1 MIESGF
7 EKEQRERTEMFARW
21 DVDSALFKAGIGKTR
36 KEDIALVNAAQNKY
50 NSLVDGGIKRGNL
63 GLLAG
68 LGERELDIENQRTG
82 ILKQE
87 ANAQTM
93 NAETNRLGAITG
105 LSSGLGQPRQQR
117 QTLPG
122 FSSIAP
128 SRLQTSSPFA
138 RQRIAGV
145 EAASESE
152 IEDDVDPM
160 RPRAYKN
167 GGVIGNVKK
176 DDGSDKVPVVARE
189 GEYYIN
195 PETVAHIGG
204 GDYKQGLRSLNAL
217 VREATGKEPGP
228 SPVGKSGLR
237 GFAAGGYVDL
247 DTLRKLPRAA
257 REAVINSEVAANR
270 RIGPGQI
277 AAENV
282 PKRDALIP
290 RSVPANQQLVPV
302 KQPSVRE
309 VTRRLNAGTNSAPRP
324 TLSDAKGWYRQG
336 VGNVPPAGEAVRIPT
351 SKAPNF
357 TMVNGVPEGQQ
368 LVPME
373 KPKATKTTAPK
384 SGARP
389 TRTPDLKLRG
399 APINRADI
407 ATTVNVEPTQARVEA
422 PKRGLIQGAKG
433 AGGRALAFL
442 SSPAVVGASLMA
454 HSGDAGDQNEDAWAT
469 QQRANWGKPLAEG
482 AEPWNNPLPYDTPIT
497 ANAARE
503 QALRLE
509 PSRSQADE
517 YSNSPERAAWQ
528 ASLGNGQ
535 PTSSQPETADD
546 FRTRKAAADVYR
558 REWQRQ
564 SPGGLRN
571 ANPDALTL
579 YNAEQQ
585 VRGTGISAQRQAN
598 GVMEFSGSGPAP
610 KAQYLDAGGTPTNE
624 WQDTSQYRDAVVRS
638 LGSSDPAMQQRGLAQ
653 AMQLQQRNQRGVVTG
668 DPRMDDLLSK
678 MEPREAAA
686 VYRALYGGQGAD
698 GKGPKAAPYAEQ
710 QKRVIDALGEEGAA
724 KAMQEIQQAQ
734 MQMARQLIQSG
745 QATPEQAE
753 AAVQNPQFITRL
765 TNAYKLREFLA
776 QNGQWGEAASGA
788 GGWGTA
794 AGLAAGGLT
803 LGLTR
808 NPGVAAKAAAAGGA
822 LGAGIGGAQGFTQ
835 GAQGFD
841 AAMPLTELMNI
852 TPLPDGDYQIGNAVI
867 PKAMVQKNYQLFGLT
882 APPK

>member
-1 MIESGF
+1 MSVGF
-7 EKEQRERTEMFARW
+7 IGRQDDLPTQSKLLQDALGAIKGGGRTAQSLR
-21 DVDSALFKAGIGKTR
+21 AGLY
-36 KEDIALVNAAQNKY
+36 ENAMRGGLAQNKMVQDQ
-50 NSLVDGGIKRGNL
+50 SQFDASQQLDRDRL
-63 GLLAG
+63 G
-68 LGERELDIENQRTG
+68 Q
-82 ILKQE
+82 Q
-87 ANAQTM
+87 NAQFGQ
-93 NAETNRLGAITG
+93 ELGMK
-105 LSSGLGQPRQQR
+105 RQA
-117 QTLPG
+117 L
-122 FSSIAP
+122 
-128 SRLQTSSPFA
+128 
-138 RQRIAGV
+138 GV
-145 EAASESE
+145 EALSGLRTGLATPRSVDTGVGALPSMR
-152 IEDDVDPM
+152 ILRRGSSFSDTSGVYEDEVDPLE
-160 RPRAYKN
+160 RKN

-195 PETVAHIGG
+195 PETVTHIGG

-217 VREATGKEPGP
+217 VREATGKEPG
-228 SPVGKSGLR
+228 SAPVGKSGLR
-237 GFAAGGYVDL
+237 GFAAGG
-247 DTLRKLPRAA
+247 
-257 REAVINSEVAANR
+257 
-270 RIGPGQI
+270 
-277 AAENV
+277 
-282 PKRDALIP
+282 
-290 RSVPANQQLVPV
+290 SV
-302 KQPSVRE
+302 K
-309 VTRRLNAGTNSAPRP
+309 RRLAKLEDISAEVSQR
-324 TLSDAKGWYRQG
+324 A
-336 VGNVPPAGEAVRIPT
+336 
-351 SKAPNF
+351 
-357 TMVNGVPEGQQ
+357 GQQ
-368 LVPME
+368 
-373 KPKATKTTAPK
+373 
-384 SGARP
+384 
-389 TRTPDLKLRG
+389 

-407 ATTVNVEPTQARVEA
+407 ATTVNVDPQQARAEA

-433 AGGRALAFL
+433 AGGRALALL
-442 SSPAVVGASLMA
+442 SSPAVVGAGLMA

-517 YSNSPERAAWQ
+517 YSDSPERAAWQ

-535 PTSSQPETADD
+535 PTASQPDTADD
-546 FRTRKAAADVYR
+546 FRTRNAAADVYR

-571 ANPDALTL
+571 ANPQALDT

-585 VRGTGISAQRQAN
+585 TRGTGISAQRQAN
-598 GVMEFSGSGPAP
+598 GVVEFSGSGPAP
-610 KAQYLDAGGTPTNE
+610 KAQYLDAGGNPTNE

-638 LGSSDPAMQQRGLAQ
+638 LGSNDPTMQQRGLAQ
-653 AMQLQQRNQRGVVTG
+653 ATQLQQRNQRGVSTG

-678 MEPREAAA
+678 MEPREAAS
-686 VYRALYGGQGAD
+686 VFKALYGGQGAD

-724 KAMQEIQQAQ
+724 KAVPEIQQAQ
-734 MQMARQLIQSG
+734 MQLARQLIQSG

-753 AAVQNPQFITRL
+753 ALVQNGQLISRL

-776 QNGQWGEAASGA
+776 QNGQWGEAAGGA

-803 LGLTR
+803 LGVTR
-808 NPGVAAKAAAAGGA
+808 NSGAAAKAAAAGAA
-822 LGAGIGGAQGFTQ
+822 LGAGIGGAQGFTK

-841 AAMPLTELMNI
+841 AEMPLTGLMDI

>member
-1 MIESGF
+1 MSVGF
-7 EKEQRERTEMFARW
+7 
-21 DVDSALFKAGIGKTR
+21 IGRQDDLPTQSK
-36 KEDIALVNAAQNKY
+36 
-50 NSLVDGGIKRGNL
+50 
-63 GLLAG
+63 LLQDA
-68 LGERELDIENQRTG
+68 
-82 ILKQE
+82 
-87 ANAQTM
+87 
-93 NAETNRLGAITG
+93 LGAIKGGGRTAQSLRAG
-105 LSSGLGQPRQQR
+105 LYENAMRGGLAQDKMVQDQSQFDASQRLDRDRLGQQNTQFGQELSMKRQA
-117 QTLPG
+117 L
-122 FSSIAP
+122 
-128 SRLQTSSPFA
+128 
-138 RQRIAGV
+138 GV
-145 EAASESE
+145 EALSGLRSGLATPLPVGTGVGAMPSTRILRNGSSFSDTSGVY
-152 IEDDVDPM
+152 EDEVDPLK
-160 RPRAYKN
+160 RKN

-217 VREATGKEPGP
+217 VREATGKEPG
-228 SPVGKSGLR
+228 SAPVGKSGLR
-237 GFAAGGYVDL
+237 GFAAGG
-247 DTLRKLPRAA
+247 
-257 REAVINSEVAANR
+257 
-270 RIGPGQI
+270 
-277 AAENV
+277 
-282 PKRDALIP
+282 
-290 RSVPANQQLVPV
+290 SV
-302 KQPSVRE
+302 K
-309 VTRRLNAGTNSAPRP
+309 RRLAKLEDISAEVSQR
-324 TLSDAKGWYRQG
+324 A
-336 VGNVPPAGEAVRIPT
+336 
-351 SKAPNF
+351 
-357 TMVNGVPEGQQ
+357 GQQ
-368 LVPME
+368 
-373 KPKATKTTAPK
+373 
-384 SGARP
+384 
-389 TRTPDLKLRG
+389 

-407 ATTVNVEPTQARVEA
+407 ATTVNVEPTQARAEA

-442 SSPAVVGASLMA
+442 SSPAVVGAGLMA
-454 HSGDAGDQNEDAWAT
+454 HSGNAGDQNEDAWAA

-503 QALRLE
+503 QAAATQVG
-509 PSRSQADE
+509 RSQADE
-517 YSNSPERAAWQ
+517 YTNSPERAAWL

-535 PTSSQPETADD
+535 PTAAQPDTADD
-546 FRTRKAAADVYR
+546 FRTRNAAADVYR

-571 ANPDALTL
+571 ANSDALTL

-653 AMQLQQRNQRGVVTG
+653 AMQLQQRNQRGVSTG
-668 DPRMDDLLSK
+668 NPRMDDLLSK

-698 GKGPKAAPYAEQ
+698 GKGPKATPYAEQ

-753 AAVQNPQFITRL
+753 VAVQNPQFITRL

-803 LGLTR
+803 LGVTR
-808 NPGVAAKAAAAGGA
+808 NPGAAAKAAAAGSA

-841 AAMPLTELMNI
+841 AAMPLTGLMNI

>member
-1 MIESGF
+1 MTVIWTQSPEELAQ
-7 EKEQRERTEMFARW
+7 EKAQRRLDQLNGIPERDGPAAAEIGGGGRFGLRFARRSQDRALDRELEARKI
-21 DVDSALFKAGIGKTR
+21 DVLERQGDARLMNERSVAMTEALSGLR
-36 KEDIALVNAAQNKY
+36 
-50 NSLVDGGIKRGNL
+50 GGFGRPAVSSNL
-63 GLLAG
+63 GG
-68 LGERELDIENQRTG
+68 MSR
-82 ILKQE
+82 
-87 ANAQTM
+87 
-93 NAETNRLGAITG
+93 ITP
-105 LSSGLGQPRQQR
+105 QAPRA
-117 QTLPG
+117 
-122 FSSIAP
+122 SIA
-128 SRLQTSSPFA
+128 
-138 RQRIAGV
+138 
-145 EAASESE
+145 AS
-152 IEDDVDPM
+152 IDEDLDEVDPM

-237 GFAAGGYVDL
+237 GFAAGGYVD
-247 DTLRKLPRAA
+247 
-257 REAVINSEVAANR
+257 
-270 RIGPGQI
+270 
-277 AAENV
+277 
-282 PKRDALIP
+282 
-290 RSVPANQQLVPV
+290 
-302 KQPSVRE
+302 
-309 VTRRLNAGTNSAPRP
+309 
-324 TLSDAKGWYRQG
+324 
-336 VGNVPPAGEAVRIPT
+336 
-351 SKAPNF
+351 
-357 TMVNGVPEGQQ
+357 
-368 LVPME
+368 
-373 KPKATKTTAPK
+373 
-384 SGARP
+384 
-389 TRTPDLKLRG
+389 
-399 APINRADI
+399 
-407 ATTVNVEPTQARVEA
+407 
-422 PKRGLIQGAKG
+422 
-433 AGGRALAFL
+433 
-442 SSPAVVGASLMA
+442 
-454 HSGDAGDQNEDAWAT
+454 
-469 QQRANWGKPLAEG
+469 
-482 AEPWNNPLPYDTPIT
+482 
-497 ANAARE
+497 
-503 QALRLE
+503 
-509 PSRSQADE
+509 
-517 YSNSPERAAWQ
+517 SPERLAWLKDIAARGNRDPEAQ
-528 ASLGNGQ
+528 AALRTFNEAQVGPPQPEPQGPVSLRRLPDEPRPAPQTFAQQLRRTLDARAAETMSKFQQGMAEERTNGGMRQRMQNQTNATSPEQLGQ
-535 PTSSQPETADD
+535 PSESTPMRATGKSLADFIPGKEAVKDYFVGLNERVTGVPRAVADGAQERTLNTPPPQNEQAAIPLTSSQPDTADD
-546 FRTRKAAADVYR
+546 FRTRNAAADVYR

-571 ANPDALTL
+571 ANPQALDT

-585 VRGTGISAQRQAN
+585 TRGTGISAQRQAN

-610 KAQYLDAGGTPTNE
+610 KAQYLDAGGNPTNE

-653 AMQLQQRNQRGVVTG
+653 AMQLQQRDQRGVSAG

-678 MEPREAAA
+678 MEPREAAS
-686 VYRALYGGQGAD
+686 VFKALYGGQGAD
-698 GKGPKAAPYAEQ
+698 GKGPKATPYGEQ

-753 AAVQNPQFITRL
+753 VAVQNPQFITRL

-808 NPGVAAKAAAAGGA
+808 NPSAAAKIGAAGAA

-841 AAMPLTELMNI
+841 AAMPLTGLMNI
-852 TPLPDGDYQIGNAVI
+852 TPLPNGDYQIGNAVI

>member
-63 GLLAG
+63 GLRAG

-138 RQRIAGV
+138 RQRTAGV

-160 RPRAYKN
+160 RPRAYKK
-167 GGVIGNVKK
+167 GGVIGNVAQ
-176 DDGSDKVPVVARE
+176 DDGSDKVPVIARE

-237 GFAAGGYVDL
+237 GFAAGG
-247 DTLRKLPRAA
+247 
-257 REAVINSEVAANR
+257 
-270 RIGPGQI
+270 
-277 AAENV
+277 
-282 PKRDALIP
+282 
-290 RSVPANQQLVPV
+290 SV
-302 KQPSVRE
+302 K
-309 VTRRLNAGTNSAPRP
+309 RRLAKLEDISAEVSQR
-324 TLSDAKGWYRQG
+324 A
-336 VGNVPPAGEAVRIPT
+336 
-351 SKAPNF
+351 
-357 TMVNGVPEGQQ
+357 GQQ
-368 LVPME
+368 
-373 KPKATKTTAPK
+373 
-384 SGARP
+384 
-389 TRTPDLKLRG
+389 

-407 ATTVNVEPTQARVEA
+407 ATTVNVDPQQARAEA

-433 AGGRALAFL
+433 VGGRALAL
-442 SSPAVVGASLMA
+442 LNSPAVVGAGLMT
-454 HSGDAGDQNEDAWAT
+454 HSGNAGDQNEDAWAT

-503 QALRLE
+503 QALRIE
-509 PSRSQADE
+509 PGRSQADE
-517 YSNSPERAAWQ
+517 YSDSPERAAWQ
-528 ASLGNGQ
+528 ASLGDGQ
-535 PTSSQPETADD
+535 STASQPETADD
-546 FRTRKAAADVYR
+546 FRTRNAAADVYR

-653 AMQLQQRNQRGVVTG
+653 AMQLQQRNQRGVSTG
-668 DPRMDDLLSK
+668 NPEMDQLLGQ
-678 MEPREAAA
+678 MDPREAAA
-686 VYRALYGGQGAD
+686 VYRALNGGQGAD

-724 KAMQEIQQAQ
+724 KAMPEIQQAQ
-734 MQMARQLIQSG
+734 MQMASQLIQSG
-745 QATPEQAE
+745 QATQEQAE
-753 AAVQNPQFITRL
+753 AAVQNPQFISRL

-803 LGLTR
+803 LGVTR
-808 NPGVAAKAAAAGGA
+808 NPGAAAKAAGAGAA

-841 AAMPLTELMNI
+841 AAMPLTGLMDI

>member
-7 EKEQRERTEMFARW
+7 EKEQRERAEMFARW

-63 GLLAG
+63 GLRAG

-138 RQRIAGV
+138 RQRTAGV

-237 GFAAGGYVDL
+237 GFNKGGFVDDFGDVTLGNRKLPFAAQQAVSEAATSPLGKRVIANQFAAPQAEAVAQAAKQAPLQDISAQVREAAGRRTPIDELMNPKARGVQAPIRGDAAPKAGRVIGSANRFARFAGPIGAVSGIATDVAPVANEHGVLSNETATQFAETSAKAAGGGL
-247 DTLRKLPRAA
+247 GAMAGAKIGAGLGAMTGPFAP
-257 REAVINSEVAANR
+257 VAAPVL
-270 RIGPGQI
+270 GLAGG
-277 AAENV
+277 AAGYYLGDKGIENV
-282 PKRDALIP
+282 I
-290 RSVPANQQLVPV
+290 
-302 KQPSVRE
+302 E
-309 VTRRLNAGTNSAPRP
+309 GGRRLLGLNPDSPREQMPREQMPPEQGAPR
-324 TLSDAKGWYRQG
+324 
-336 VGNVPPAGEAVRIPT
+336 I
-351 SKAPNF
+351 
-357 TMVNGVPEGQQ
+357 
-368 LVPME
+368 
-373 KPKATKTTAPK
+373 
-384 SGARP
+384 
-389 TRTPDLKLRG
+389 
-399 APINRADI
+399 
-407 ATTVNVEPTQARVEA
+407 EP
-422 PKRGLIQGAKG
+422 G
-433 AGGRALAFL
+433 
-442 SSPAVVGASLMA
+442 
-454 HSGDAGDQNEDAWAT
+454 
-469 QQRANWGKPLAEG
+469 
-482 AEPWNNPLPYDTPIT
+482 
-497 ANAARE
+497 
-503 QALRLE
+503 
-509 PSRSQADE
+509 RSQADE
-517 YSNSPERAAWQ
+517 YSDSPERAAWL

-546 FRTRKAAADVYR
+546 FRTRNAAADVYR

-571 ANPDALTL
+571 ANSDALTL

-653 AMQLQQRNQRGVVTG
+653 AMQLQQRNQRGVSTG
-668 DPRMDDLLSK
+668 NPEMDQLLGQ
-678 MEPREAAA
+678 MDPREAAA
-686 VYRALYGGQGAD
+686 VYRALNGGQGAD

-724 KAMQEIQQAQ
+724 KAMPEIQQAQ

-841 AAMPLTELMNI
+841 AEMPLTGLMDI

>member
-1 MIESGF
+1 MTVIWTQSPEELAQ
-7 EKEQRERTEMFARW
+7 EKAQRRLDQLNGIPERDGPAAAEIGGGGRFGLRFARRSQDRALDRELEARKI
-21 DVDSALFKAGIGKTR
+21 DVLERQGDARLMNERSAMMT
-36 KEDIALVNAAQNKY
+36 EAL
-50 NSLVDGGIKRGNL
+50 SGLRGGFGRPAVSSNL
-63 GLLAG
+63 GG
-68 LGERELDIENQRTG
+68 MSR
-82 ILKQE
+82 
-87 ANAQTM
+87 
-93 NAETNRLGAITG
+93 ITP
-105 LSSGLGQPRQQR
+105 QAPRAS
-117 QTLPG
+117 L
-122 FSSIAP
+122 
-128 SRLQTSSPFA
+128 
-138 RQRIAGV
+138 
-145 EAASESE
+145 AAS
-152 IEDDVDPM
+152 IDEDLDEVDPLES
-160 RPRAYKN
+160 KN

-237 GFAAGGYVDL
+237 GFATGG
-247 DTLRKLPRAA
+247 
-257 REAVINSEVAANR
+257 
-270 RIGPGQI
+270 
-277 AAENV
+277 
-282 PKRDALIP
+282 
-290 RSVPANQQLVPV
+290 SV
-302 KQPSVRE
+302 K
-309 VTRRLNAGTNSAPRP
+309 RRLAKLEDISAEVSQR
-324 TLSDAKGWYRQG
+324 A
-336 VGNVPPAGEAVRIPT
+336 
-351 SKAPNF
+351 
-357 TMVNGVPEGQQ
+357 GQQ
-368 LVPME
+368 
-373 KPKATKTTAPK
+373 
-384 SGARP
+384 
-389 TRTPDLKLRG
+389 

-407 ATTVNVEPTQARVEA
+407 GTTMNVDPQQARAEA

-433 AGGRALAFL
+433 AGGRALALL
-442 SSPAVVGASLMA
+442 SSPAAVGAGLMA
-454 HSGDAGDQNEDAWAT
+454 HSGNAGDQNEDAWAT

-503 QALRLE
+503 QALRIE
-509 PSRSQADE
+509 PARSQADE

-535 PTSSQPETADD
+535 PTSSQPDTADD
-546 FRTRKAAADVYR
+546 FRTRNAAADVYR

-571 ANPDALTL
+571 ANPQALDT

-585 VRGTGISAQRQAN
+585 VRGTGIGAQRQAN

-610 KAQYLDAGGTPTNE
+610 KAQYLDAGGNPTNE

-638 LGSSDPAMQQRGLAQ
+638 LGSNDPSMQQRGLAQ
-653 AMQLQQRNQRGVVTG
+653 AMQLQQRNQRGVSTG

-678 MEPREAAA
+678 MEPREAAS
-686 VYRALYGGQGAD
+686 VFKALYGGQGAD

-724 KAMQEIQQAQ
+724 KAMPEIQQAQ

-753 AAVQNPQFITRL
+753 ALVQNGQLISRL

-808 NPGVAAKAAAAGGA
+808 NPSAAAKMGAAGAA

-841 AAMPLTELMNI
+841 AAMPLTGLMDI

>member
-7 EKEQRERTEMFARW
+7 EKEQRQRNEMFARW
-21 DVDSALFKAGIGKTR
+21 GADNALFKANIGKPSR
-36 KEDIALVNAAQNKY
+36 SDIALVGSAQNKY
-50 NSLVDGGIKRGNL
+50 QGLVDSGIKRNEL
-63 GLLAG
+63 GLRGQTATD
-68 LGERELDIENQRTG
+68 ERDIQNQRTG
-82 ILKQE
+82 ILQQE
-87 ANAQTM
+87 ATASTT
-93 NAETNRLGAITG
+93 NAETNRFNAIAG
-105 LSSGLGQPRQQR
+105 LSSAAPQALAVSSNLGGMSRITPQAPRA
-117 QTLPG
+117 
-122 FSSIAP
+122 S
-128 SRLQTSSPFA
+128 
-138 RQRIAGV
+138 V
-145 EAASESE
+145 AAS
-152 IEDDVDPM
+152 IDEDLDEVDPM

-167 GGVIGNVKK
+167 GGVIGNVKQ

-237 GFAAGGYVDL
+237 GFAAGG
-247 DTLRKLPRAA
+247 
-257 REAVINSEVAANR
+257 
-270 RIGPGQI
+270 
-277 AAENV
+277 
-282 PKRDALIP
+282 
-290 RSVPANQQLVPV
+290 SV
-302 KQPSVRE
+302 K
-309 VTRRLNAGTNSAPRP
+309 RRLAKLEDISADVSQR
-324 TLSDAKGWYRQG
+324 A
-336 VGNVPPAGEAVRIPT
+336 
-351 SKAPNF
+351 
-357 TMVNGVPEGQQ
+357 GQQ
-368 LVPME
+368 
-373 KPKATKTTAPK
+373 
-384 SGARP
+384 
-389 TRTPDLKLRG
+389 

-407 ATTVNVEPTQARVEA
+407 GTTVNVDPQQARAET

-433 AGGRALAFL
+433 AGGRALALL
-442 SSPAVVGASLMA
+442 SSPAVVGAGLMA
-454 HSGDAGDQNEDAWAT
+454 HSGNAGDQNEDAWAT

-535 PTSSQPETADD
+535 PTSSQPDAADD
-546 FRTRKAAADVYR
+546 FRTRNATADVYR

-571 ANPDALTL
+571 ANPQALDT

-610 KAQYLDAGGTPTNE
+610 KAQYIDASGNPTNE

-638 LGSSDPAMQQRGLAQ
+638 LGSNDPAMQQRGLAQ
-653 AMQLQQRNQRGVVTG
+653 AMQLQQRNQRGVSTG

-678 MEPREAAA
+678 MEPREAAS
-686 VYRALYGGQGAD
+686 VFKALYGGQGAD

-724 KAMQEIQQAQ
+724 KAMPEIQQAQ
-734 MQMARQLIQSG
+734 MQLARQLIQSG

-753 AAVQNPQFITRL
+753 ALVQNGQLISRL
-765 TNAYKLREFLA
+765 TNAYKLRDFLA

-808 NPGVAAKAAAAGGA
+808 NPGAAAKAAAAGAA
-822 LGAGIGGAQGFTQ
+822 LGAGVGGAQGFTQ
-835 GAQGFD
+835 GAQGFE
-841 AAMPLTELMNI
+841 AEMPLTGLMDI

>member
-1 MIESGF
+1 MSFRMIDGKSPE
-7 EKEQRERTEMFARW
+7 EHRQRQLLQ
-21 DVDSALFKAGIGKTR
+21 SALDGVKGTGRTAM
-36 KEDIALVNAAQNKY
+36 
-50 NSLVDGGIKRGNL
+50 SLR
-63 GLLAG
+63 AG
-68 LGERELDIENQRTG
+68 LYENAMRGGLALDNMAQDQRQFDASHELDRDRLSQQSTQFD
-82 ILKQE
+82 QE
-87 ANAQTM
+87 
-93 NAETNRLGAITG
+93 LGMK
-105 LSSGLGQPRQQR
+105 RQA
-117 QTLPG
+117 L
-122 FSSIAP
+122 
-128 SRLQTSSPFA
+128 
-138 RQRIAGV
+138 GV
-145 EAASESE
+145 EALSGLRSGLATPRPVGTGVGAMPSTRILRSGSSFSDTSGVY
-152 IEDDVDPM
+152 EDEVDPLE
-160 RPRAYKN
+160 RKN

-217 VREATGKEPGP
+217 VREATGKEPG
-228 SPVGKSGLR
+228 SAPVGKSGLR
-237 GFAAGGYVDL
+237 GFAAGG
-247 DTLRKLPRAA
+247 
-257 REAVINSEVAANR
+257 
-270 RIGPGQI
+270 
-277 AAENV
+277 
-282 PKRDALIP
+282 
-290 RSVPANQQLVPV
+290 SV
-302 KQPSVRE
+302 K
-309 VTRRLNAGTNSAPRP
+309 RRLAKLEDISAEVSQR
-324 TLSDAKGWYRQG
+324 A
-336 VGNVPPAGEAVRIPT
+336 
-351 SKAPNF
+351 
-357 TMVNGVPEGQQ
+357 GQQ
-368 LVPME
+368 
-373 KPKATKTTAPK
+373 
-384 SGARP
+384 
-389 TRTPDLKLRG
+389 

-442 SSPAVVGASLMA
+442 SSPAVVGASLLA

-482 AEPWNNPLPYDTPIT
+482 DEPWNNPLPYDTPIT

-503 QALRLE
+503 QAGATQAV
-509 PSRSQADE
+509 RSQADE
-517 YSNSPERAAWQ
+517 YSDSPERAAWQ
-528 ASLGNGQ
+528 ASLGDGTARQ
-535 PTSSQPETADD
+535 PDTADA
-546 FRTRKAAADVYR
+546 FRTRNAAADVYR

-571 ANPDALTL
+571 ANPQALDT

-585 VRGTGISAQRQAN
+585 TRGTGISAQRQAN

-610 KAQYLDAGGTPTNE
+610 KAQYLDASGNPTNE

-638 LGSSDPAMQQRGLAQ
+638 LGSNDPAMQQRGLAQ
-653 AMQLQQRNQRGVVTG
+653 AMQLQQRNQRGVSTG
-668 DPRMDDLLSK
+668 NPEMDQLLGQ
-678 MEPREAAA
+678 MEPREAAS
-686 VYRALYGGQGAD
+686 VFKALYGGQGAD
-698 GKGPKAAPYAEQ
+698 GKGPKATPYAEQ

-734 MQMARQLIQSG
+734 MQMAGQLIQSG
-745 QATPEQAE
+745 QATQEQAE

-788 GGWGTA
+788 GGWGA
-794 AGLAAGGLT
+794 VGGVLGGA
-803 LGLTR
+803 LGLR
-808 NPGVAAKAAAAGGA
+808 LGGARGASIGAGAGSA

-841 AAMPLTELMNI
+841 AEMPLTGLMDI

>member
-1 MIESGF
+1 MSVSFIGRQDDLPTQSKLLQDALGAI
-7 EKEQRERTEMFARW
+7 KGGGRTAQSLR
-21 DVDSALFKAGIGKTR
+21 AGLY
-36 KEDIALVNAAQNKY
+36 ENAMRGVLAQNKMVQDQ
-50 NSLVDGGIKRGNL
+50 SQFD
-63 GLLAG
+63 ASQQ
-68 LGERELDIENQRTG
+68 LDRD
-82 ILKQE
+82 
-87 ANAQTM
+87 
-93 NAETNRLGAITG
+93 RLGQQNTQFG
-105 LSSGLGQPRQQR
+105 QELGMKRQA
-117 QTLPG
+117 L
-122 FSSIAP
+122 
-128 SRLQTSSPFA
+128 
-138 RQRIAGV
+138 GV
-145 EAASESE
+145 EALSGLRTGLATPRSVGTGVGAMPSTRILRSGSSFSAAPEE
-152 IEDDVDPM
+152 PEDEVDPLE
-160 RPRAYKN
+160 RKN
-167 GGVIGNVKK
+167 GGVIGNVKQ

-217 VREATGKEPGP
+217 VREATGKEPG
-228 SPVGKSGLR
+228 SAPVGKSGLR
-237 GFAAGGYVDL
+237 GFAAGG
-247 DTLRKLPRAA
+247 
-257 REAVINSEVAANR
+257 
-270 RIGPGQI
+270 G
-277 AAENV
+277 
-282 PKRDALIP
+282 
-290 RSVPANQQLVPV
+290 V
-302 KQPSVRE
+302 K
-309 VTRRLNAGTNSAPRP
+309 RRLAKLEDISAEVSQR
-324 TLSDAKGWYRQG
+324 A
-336 VGNVPPAGEAVRIPT
+336 
-351 SKAPNF
+351 
-357 TMVNGVPEGQQ
+357 GQQ
-368 LVPME
+368 
-373 KPKATKTTAPK
+373 
-384 SGARP
+384 
-389 TRTPDLKLRG
+389 

-407 ATTVNVEPTQARVEA
+407 ATTVNVEPTQARAEA

-433 AGGRALAFL
+433 AGGRALALL
-442 SSPAVVGASLMA
+442 SSPAVVGAGLMA
-454 HSGDAGDQNEDAWAT
+454 HSGNAGDPNEDAWAT

-482 AEPWNNPLPYDTPIT
+482 AEPWNNPLPYNTPIT

-517 YSNSPERAAWQ
+517 YSDSPERAAWQ

-535 PTSSQPETADD
+535 STASQPETADD
-546 FRTRKAAADVYR
+546 FRTRNAAADVYR
-558 REWQRQ
+558 RDWQRQ

-571 ANPDALTL
+571 ANQQALDT

-610 KAQYLDAGGTPTNE
+610 KAQYLDAGGNPTNE
-624 WQDTSQYRDAVVRS
+624 WQDTSQYRDAVLRS
-638 LGSSDPAMQQRGLAQ
+638 LGSNDPAMQQRGLAQ
-653 AMQLQQRNQRGVVTG
+653 ATQLQQRNQRAVSTG
-668 DPRMDDLLSK
+668 NPEMDQLLGQ
-678 MEPREAAA
+678 MDPREAAA
-686 VYRALYGGQGAD
+686 VYRALNGGQGAD

-724 KAMQEIQQAQ
+724 KAMPEIQQAQ

-753 AAVQNPQFITRL
+753 ALVQNGQLISRL

-841 AAMPLTELMNI
+841 AAMPLTGLMDI
-852 TPLPDGDYQIGNAVI
+852 TPLPDGDYQISNAVI

>member
-1 MIESGF
+1 MTVIWTQSPEELAQ
-7 EKEQRERTEMFARW
+7 EKAQRRLDQLNGIPERDGPAAAEIGGGGRFGLRFARRSQDRALDRELEARKI
-21 DVDSALFKAGIGKTR
+21 DVLERQGDARLMNERSVAMTEALSGLR
-36 KEDIALVNAAQNKY
+36 
-50 NSLVDGGIKRGNL
+50 GGFGRPAVSSNL
-63 GLLAG
+63 GG
-68 LGERELDIENQRTG
+68 MSR
-82 ILKQE
+82 
-87 ANAQTM
+87 
-93 NAETNRLGAITG
+93 ITPQAP
-105 LSSGLGQPRQQR
+105 SA
-117 QTLPG
+117 
-122 FSSIAP
+122 SIA
-128 SRLQTSSPFA
+128 
-138 RQRIAGV
+138 
-145 EAASESE
+145 AS
-152 IEDDVDPM
+152 IDEDLDEVDPM

-237 GFAAGGYVDL
+237 GFAAGG
-247 DTLRKLPRAA
+247 
-257 REAVINSEVAANR
+257 
-270 RIGPGQI
+270 
-277 AAENV
+277 
-282 PKRDALIP
+282 
-290 RSVPANQQLVPV
+290 SV
-302 KQPSVRE
+302 K
-309 VTRRLNAGTNSAPRP
+309 RRLAKLEDISAEVSQR
-324 TLSDAKGWYRQG
+324 A
-336 VGNVPPAGEAVRIPT
+336 
-351 SKAPNF
+351 
-357 TMVNGVPEGQQ
+357 GQQ
-368 LVPME
+368 
-373 KPKATKTTAPK
+373 
-384 SGARP
+384 
-389 TRTPDLKLRG
+389 

-407 ATTVNVEPTQARVEA
+407 ATTVNVDPQQARAEA

-433 AGGRALAFL
+433 AGGRALALL
-442 SSPAVVGASLMA
+442 SSPAAVGAGLMA
-454 HSGDAGDQNEDAWAT
+454 HSGNAGDQNEDAWAT

-503 QALRLE
+503 QA
-509 PSRSQADE
+509 PATQVSRSQADE
-517 YSNSPERAAWQ
+517 YSDSPERAAWQ

-546 FRTRKAAADVYR
+546 FRTRNAAADVYR

-571 ANPDALTL
+571 ANPQALDT

-610 KAQYLDAGGTPTNE
+610 KAQYLDAGGNPTNE

-653 AMQLQQRNQRGVVTG
+653 AMQLQQRDQRGVSAG

-678 MEPREAAA
+678 MEPREAAS
-686 VYRALYGGQGAD
+686 VFKALYGGQGAD
-698 GKGPKAAPYAEQ
+698 GKGPKATPYGEQ

-753 AAVQNPQFITRL
+753 VAVQNPQFITRL

-808 NPGVAAKAAAAGGA
+808 NPSAAAKIGAAGAA

-841 AAMPLTELMNI
+841 AAMPLTGLMNI

>member
-1 MIESGF
+1 MTVIWTQSPEELAQ
-7 EKEQRERTEMFARW
+7 EKAQRRLDQLNGIQKRYDPAATEAVGSSRFGLRFARRSQDRALDRALEARKI
-21 DVDSALFKAGIGKTR
+21 DVLERQGDARLMNERSAMMT
-36 KEDIALVNAAQNKY
+36 EAL
-50 NSLVDGGIKRGNL
+50 SGLRGGFGRPAVSSNL
-63 GLLAG
+63 GG
-68 LGERELDIENQRTG
+68 MSR
-82 ILKQE
+82 
-87 ANAQTM
+87 
-93 NAETNRLGAITG
+93 ITP
-105 LSSGLGQPRQQR
+105 QAPRA
-117 QTLPG
+117 
-122 FSSIAP
+122 SIA
-128 SRLQTSSPFA
+128 
-138 RQRIAGV
+138 
-145 EAASESE
+145 AS
-152 IEDDVDPM
+152 IDEDLDEVDPM

-237 GFAAGGYVDL
+237 GFAAGG
-247 DTLRKLPRAA
+247 
-257 REAVINSEVAANR
+257 
-270 RIGPGQI
+270 
-277 AAENV
+277 
-282 PKRDALIP
+282 
-290 RSVPANQQLVPV
+290 SV
-302 KQPSVRE
+302 K
-309 VTRRLNAGTNSAPRP
+309 RRLAKLEDISAEVSQR
-324 TLSDAKGWYRQG
+324 A
-336 VGNVPPAGEAVRIPT
+336 
-351 SKAPNF
+351 
-357 TMVNGVPEGQQ
+357 GQQ
-368 LVPME
+368 
-373 KPKATKTTAPK
+373 
-384 SGARP
+384 
-389 TRTPDLKLRG
+389 

-407 ATTVNVEPTQARVEA
+407 ATTVNVDPQQARAEA

-433 AGGRALAFL
+433 AGGRALALL
-442 SSPAVVGASLMA
+442 SSPAVVGAGLMA
-454 HSGDAGDQNEDAWAT
+454 HSGNAGDQNEDAWAT
-469 QQRANWGKPLAEG
+469 QQRANWGKPLVEG

-503 QALRLE
+503 QAPRIE
-509 PSRSQADE
+509 PGRSQADE
-517 YSNSPERAAWQ
+517 YSNSPERAAWL

-535 PTSSQPETADD
+535 PTASQPDAADD
-546 FRTRKAAADVYR
+546 FRTRNAAADVHR

-571 ANPDALTL
+571 ANSQALDT

-585 VRGTGISAQRQAN
+585 TRGTGISAQRQAN

-610 KAQYLDAGGTPTNE
+610 KAQYLDASGDPTNE
-624 WQDTSQYRDAVVRS
+624 WQDTSQYRDAVVRA

-653 AMQLQQRNQRGVVTG
+653 AMQLQQRNQRGVSTG

-678 MEPREAAA
+678 MEPREAAS
-686 VYRALYGGQGAD
+686 VFKALYGGQGAD
-698 GKGPKAAPYAEQ
+698 GKGPKATPYGEQ

-753 AAVQNPQFITRL
+753 VAVQNPQFITRL

-776 QNGQWGEAASGA
+776 QNGQLGEAASGA

-803 LGLTR
+803 LGVTR
-808 NPGVAAKAAAAGGA
+808 NPGAAAKAAAAGAA
-822 LGAGIGGAQGFTQ
+822 LGAGIGGVQGFTQ

-841 AAMPLTELMNI
+841 AAMPLTGLMNI